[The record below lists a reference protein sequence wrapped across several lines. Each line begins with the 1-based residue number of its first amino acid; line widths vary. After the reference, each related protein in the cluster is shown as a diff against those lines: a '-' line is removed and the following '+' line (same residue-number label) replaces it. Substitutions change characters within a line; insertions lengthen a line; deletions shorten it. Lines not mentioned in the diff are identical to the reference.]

1 MEDDHFDE
9 DSTEYFEDLDWETQ
23 NGNRESRSQSL
34 TPEQRLIIEESVE
47 ATLGKVTSAL
57 PNGGESRA
65 GQVQMAKKVGLAM
78 ASNKNLI
85 VQAGTGTG
93 KSLAYLIP
101 CILSGKSVV
110 VATATKALQDQLAN
124 KDIPQVGKSL
134 GREIKVAVLKGRSNY
149 ICQQKVDE
157 MNQTNV
163 GDDTID
169 DYLEEADI
177 NSENEK
183 LFESENFGI
192 EIRQKTPKRKLKSPK
207 KIPEVESNL
216 GKIPNGNSD
225 QVRRIVSWISNS
237 TTGDLSELDFEPSP
251 QVWHAMSA
259 TSDECPGP
267 RKCPA
272 GDRCFCEAAKERAK
286 SADLVVVN
294 LHLYGAH
301 LSSGGV
307 VLPPHD
313 VLVIDE
319 AHECEDILLK
329 ALGGELSASKIKTF
343 ARNLRPQITNNS
355 AASALQGDPALD
367 LSEAADLLENELRP
381 FSGKRIKLPLPESLL
396 GVINLLEAR
405 VENVMKSL
413 RQVMEASQALSDF
426 ENVGSTKDAQIRARL
441 LSMATNLVTLARRFQ
456 VATSDSVIW
465 VSENKYSPIL
475 NISPIEV
482 GPTLGGL
489 LWNEVCGIL
498 TSATIPP
505 QVRDR
510 LGLSREET
518 DELDV
523 GSPFPYKENS
533 ILYCP
538 KNLPPPNE
546 IVESDDDPRIQE
558 MVDLVQ
564 AAGGRALILATS
576 WNALTRLADELQS
589 KVPFKVYRQNDLP
602 KPALIDAFTKEEN
615 SCLVATLS
623 FWQGVDIP
631 GRTLSLV
638 ILDKIPFPRPDD
650 PLLSARRE
658 KFDTNGFM
666 HVDLPKAAALLSQGA
681 GRLIRSE
688 EDRGVVAVLDSRL
701 ATKSYRNTLLSSLPP
716 MKRVIDKKEVLKFLR
731 DLNSS

>member
-1 MEDDHFDE
+1 MEDDCSEVNSID
-9 DSTEYFEDLDWETQ
+9 YFEDLALEAQ
-23 NGNRESRSQSL
+23 NGIRESKSQFL

-47 ATLGKVTSAL
+47 ATLEKVTSAL
-57 PNGGESRA
+57 PNGGESRP
-65 GQVQMAKKVGLAM
+65 GQVQMAKKVGLAI
-78 ASNKNLI
+78 ASKRNLI

-101 CILSGKSVV
+101 CILSEKSVV
-110 VATATKALQDQLAN
+110 VATATKALQDQLAQ

-157 MNQTNV
+157 MHQLNV
-163 GDDTID
+163 GDNAID
-169 DYLEEADI
+169 DYLEHADI
-177 NSENEK
+177 VGENEM
-183 LFESENFGI
+183 LFESETVGMQL
-192 EIRQKTPKRKLKSPK
+192 RTKTSKKKLKRPK
-207 KIPEVESNL
+207 TISEVESNI
-216 GKIPNGNSD
+216 GKIPDGNSD
-225 QVRRIVSWISNS
+225 QVKRIVSWISTS
-237 TTGDLSELDFEPSP
+237 ATGDLSELDFEPSP

-259 TSDECPGP
+259 TSDECPGQ

-272 GDRCFCEAAKERAK
+272 GDRCFCESAKERAK
-286 SADLVVVN
+286 SADVVVVN

-307 VLPPHD
+307 VLPQHD

-355 AASALQGDPALD
+355 AASALVGDPALD

-381 FSGKRIKLPLPESLL
+381 FYGKRIKLPLPESLL
-396 GVINLLEAR
+396 GVINLLESR
-405 VENVMKSL
+405 VENVMRSL
-413 RQVMEASQALSDF
+413 RQVMETSQTLSEF
-426 ENVGSTKDAQIRARL
+426 EDVGTSKNAQLRARL
-441 LSMATNLVTLARRFQ
+441 LSIATNLVTLARRFQ
-456 VATSDSVIW
+456 SATSDSVIW
-465 VSENKYSPIL
+465 VSENRYSPIL

-482 GPTLGGL
+482 GPTLTEL
-489 LWNEVCGIL
+489 LWSEVSGIL
-498 TSATIPP
+498 TSATIPL

-510 LGLSREET
+510 LGLSREDT

-523 GSPFPYKENS
+523 GSPFPYRDNA

-546 IVESDDDPRIQE
+546 IIESDDDPRLQE
-558 MVDLVQ
+558 MVDLVE
-564 AAGGRALILATS
+564 AAGGRSLILATS
-576 WNALTRLADELQS
+576 WNALSRLADELQS
-589 KVPFKVYRQNDLP
+589 KVPYKVYRQNDLP
-602 KPALIDAFTKEEN
+602 KPALIEAFAKDES

-658 KFDTNGFM
+658 RVETNGFM
-666 HVDLPKAAALLSQGA
+666 LVDLPRAAALLAQGA

-688 EDRGVVAVLDSRL
+688 EDKGVVAVLDSRL
-701 ATKSYRNTLLSSLPP
+701 ATKSYRNTLLTSLPP

-731 DLNSS
+731 DLNTI